1 MLKTGGLHP
10 ISERQGPI
18 APGCSKCSGKW
29 PSKCINLHQDASY
42 HWENMGKLTLM
53 MMMMNHE
60 HEDEGQAFVV
70 IGKELRES
78 TRRFSLSMVNGNT
91 IVPVAR
97 AT

>member
-1 MLKTGGLHP
+1 
-10 ISERQGPI
+10 
-18 APGCSKCSGKW
+18 
-29 PSKCINLHQDASY
+29 
-42 HWENMGKLTLM
+42 MGKLTLMM